1 MTFPAVT
8 ICNSNRISCSQLKK
22 TYEEWEVDKDRDTF
36 YKLAAI
42 KDLSG
47 CPNINEPTTTT
58 TSTSTTTTTTTITT
72 TSTTTTTSTSTSTT
86 NLPSRKKRSID
97 NIQEG
102 LGDTPTFLKSEY
114 EFLDI
119 YMGLNESVR
128 HMIGHQFSDFIKLCT
143 FLGSNCLNIRW

>member
-22 TYEEWEVDKDRDTF
+22 TYEEWEFDKDRDTF

-42 KDLSG
+42 KNLSG

-58 TSTSTTTTTTTITT
+58 TSTSTTL
-72 TSTTTTTSTSTSTT
+72 TTTTTSTSTSTT
-86 NLPSRKKRSID
+86 NLLSRKKRSID

>member
-22 TYEEWEVDKDRDTF
+22 TYEEWEFDKDIDTF

-58 TSTSTTTTTTTITT
+58 TSTSTTTTTTTI
-72 TSTTTTTSTSTSTT
+72 TTTSTSTSTT

>member
-1 MTFPAVT
+1 MT

-22 TYEEWEVDKDRDTF
+22 TYEEWEFDKDRDTF
-36 YKLAAI
+36 DKLAAI
-42 KDLSG
+42 KNLSG

-58 TSTSTTTTTTTITT
+58 TSTSTTTTTTTI
-72 TSTTTTTSTSTSTT
+72 TTTSTSTSTT

-114 EFLDI
+114 EFLDV